1 MFPKRRLQHHPVLD
15 VQTQKL
21 LWSNVV
27 YEAVTH
33 NGYEIDLKLKVLT
46 WLAEGRDDLLIN
58 LADELSSVV
67 HEDRE
72 QHFLAHQLAALIRK
86 FPHLSL
92 GTNPT
97 VVCREN
103 LRSTEWRAK
112 WTNRKIRAARRRPS
126 SIDNL
131 VHYARQYVMR
141 VLSRGEPYDET
152 GFRVPTPN
160 LKKILSRCSLT
171 GGSVV
176 GVHGDATNVLRK
188 LESDW
193 SCTPDCYSLAL
204 AAVAHNAQL
213 SEMLLIDDREFVC
226 WDHDAY
232 ASKFADKVVFVD
244 ANKGDSVAKTAK
256 TDRGIAVE
264 PWLNLFVQTGI
275 NAVMR
280 DKLAQC
286 GLDLSSQQTN
296 QDLALHATAELTDPD
311 GYCTIDLSNA
321 SDSLAT
327 EVVRELLPPEWFEL
341 LNRARSRFTRF
352 SGEEGYAATERFCSM
367 GNGFCFPL
375 QTLIFASIIYASARE
390 SGYDSP
396 EDFSVYGDDLIVRK
410 AIFENVIKNLRAL
423 GFQPNSRKTFS
434 DGPFRESCGVD
445 AHSGAD
451 VRPIYCDGFESVSKV
466 YNLYNQSIRRTYAS
480 EYFSTIRVY
489 LRRWMK
495 KNRKTF
501 DLVCP
506 YDPTVR
512 LDKEGRVDGAF
523 WVPFD
528 EAMTSRDARY
538 HIDTGSW
545 SFTLLYPETK
555 CDQAEINPSHP
566 AMKIGLLWAALTG
579 GSSASPFVLRYSQAF
594 RKKRYWGPSGWL
606 PEVSYT

>member
-1 MFPKRRLQHHPVLD
+1 MFPKRRHQLQPELD

-21 LWSNVV
+21 LWSDVV

-46 WLAEGRDDLLIN
+46 WLRDGRDDLLIN

-72 QHFLAHQLAALIRK
+72 KHYLAHQLASLIRK

-92 GTNPT
+92 NVSPT
-97 VVCREN
+97 AVCREN

-126 SIDNL
+126 SIDSL
-131 VHYARQYVMR
+131 VHYARQYIIK
-141 VLSRGEPYDET
+141 VLSQGEPRDDT
-152 GFRVPTPN
+152 GFRVPSPN
-160 LKKILSRCSLT
+160 LHRILGGCTLT

-176 GVHGDATNVLRK
+176 GVHGNATNVLRK
-188 LESDW
+188 LESRW

-204 AAVAHNAQL
+204 AAVARNAQL
-213 SEMLLIDDREFVC
+213 SEMLLTNNQEFIC
-226 WDHDAY
+226 WDPDAF

-275 NAVMR
+275 NAVLR
-280 DKLAQC
+280 EKLAKC

-296 QDLALHATAELTDPD
+296 QDLALHATRELTDPD

-321 SDSLAT
+321 SDSIAT

-375 QTLIFASIIYASARE
+375 QTLIFASIIYASGRE
-390 SGYDSP
+390 VEYDSP
-396 EDFSVYGDDLIVRK
+396 NDFSVYGDDLIVRK
-410 AIFENVIKNLRAL
+410 AIFERVIKNLRAL
-423 GFQPNSRKTFS
+423 GFQPNGRKTFS

-445 AHSGAD
+445 AHSGTD
-451 VRPIYCDGFESVSKV
+451 VRPIYCDGFETVSKI
-466 YNLYNQSIRRTYAS
+466 YNLHNQSIRRTYAS
-480 EYFSTIRVY
+480 TYFETIRVY
-489 LRRWMK
+489 LKRWMH
-495 KNRKTF
+495 KNRKKYY
-501 DLVCP
+501 LVCP
-506 YDPTVR
+506 YDPTVK
-512 LDKEGRVDGAF
+512 LDVEGRVDGAF

-528 EAMTSRDARY
+528 EAMTSRHARY
-538 HIDTGSW
+538 HMDTGSW
-545 SFTLLYPETK
+545 SFKLLYPEPR
-555 CDQAEINPSHP
+555 CDTAEDVQPGP
-566 AMKIGLLWAALTG
+566 ASTVALLWTSLTG
-579 GSSASPFVLRYSQAF
+579 GSSAAPFVLRYSQSF
-594 RKKRYWGPSGWL
+594 RLRRYWGPSGWL
-606 PEVSYT
+606 PGGLYT